1 MKVLLICS
9 ENDIEGS
16 TLLKAFLGKYQASVE
31 TLVVQSHNS
40 AGGDVRKQFAAFFQ
54 PPGMEGKS
62 KKVTDAPTHLLVS
75 SPIAQRWLD
84 FLAGFSYGS
93 HLPLLV
99 YGKDTT
105 AAVPV
110 EFASFFRLFKTEK
123 SLGEYLEAESEAFK
137 KWESAHEV
145 IKARDTLLQ
154 MGIPINGE
162 ALASCVAESGIREV
176 SLFLAAGFSPDTRN
190 KLGVPL
196 LSIAARNGNRE
207 ILKLLIMAGAQ
218 VDLQADDRGASALFD
233 SVQSKQHDIID
244 DLIRAGATID
254 IKSKDGQTPL
264 VVAVGAGDER
274 AAAALVEAGADPD
287 ITDKMGGSA
296 RQYATLFRKT
306 KILALFDAKASGKV
320 STNGG

>member
-16 TLLKAFLGKYQASVE
+16 TLLKTFLGKYQALVE
-31 TLVVQSHNS
+31 TLVVQSHDS
-40 AGGDVRKQFAAFFQ
+40 EGGDVRKQFAAFFE
-54 PPGMEGKS
+54 PPAMEGKN
-62 KKVTDAPTHLLVS
+62 KKTVEAPTHLLVS
-75 SPIAQRWLD
+75 SPVAQRWLD

-110 EFASFFRLFKTEK
+110 EFASFFHLFKTEK
-123 SLGEYLEAESEAFK
+123 SLGEYLEAESEALK
-137 KWESAHEV
+137 KLEAAHEV

-162 ALASCVAESGIREV
+162 ALSSCVAESGIQEV

-196 LSIAARNGNRE
+196 LNIAARNGSRD

-233 SVQSKQHDIID
+233 SVQNKQHDIMD
-244 DLIRAGATID
+244 DLIRAGASID

-274 AAAALVEAGADPD
+274 AAAALVGAGADPD
-287 ITDKMGGSA
+287 ITDKMGASA
-296 RQYATLFRKT
+296 RQYAALFRRT
-306 KILALFDAKASGKV
+306 TITALFDAQASEKARAHGK
-320 STNGG
+320 